1 MSRLLIISSST
12 IHVYNYIELVKD
24 YFEEILFI
32 TDKIKIESTI
42 KTIELDFSFKKATTY
57 FKTPKR
63 IREITKNF
71 NPTVVHI
78 HQIGI
83 YSYISLKA
91 IRNLSIKTVVTAW
104 GSDVL
109 LTPQKNWLF
118 KKIAVYSINKAD
130 YLTSDSKY
138 MADRMRVLSGKK
150 DLRILIA
157 NFGIKIQN
165 ISVNKEDVIYS
176 NRLHKTL
183 YRIDKIILAFD
194 KFLKTEKGKNWK
206 LIIGATGSE
215 TEKLVQ
221 LTNDLKIQDHVQF
234 CGWVDSKVNIENY
247 SKAKIFISIPESD
260 ATSISLLEAM
270 AYGCLPI
277 VSDLPAN
284 REWITPNENGIIVKN
299 YDEDFIS
306 KYFEIDHAKMKMI
319 NDRLIQEQATVEV
332 NKRKFIDMYNQLR

>member
-12 IHVYNYIELVKD
+12 IHVYNYIELVKN
-24 YFEEILFI
+24 YFEEILLI

-63 IREITKNF
+63 IREIAKNF

-165 ISVNKEDVIYS
+165 ISVNKEEVIYS

-306 KYFEIDHAKMKMI
+306 KYFEIDHSKMKMI
-319 NDRLIQEQATVEV
+319 NYRLIQEQATVEV